1 MKILPSLFAVA
12 FMFLLSA
19 CADGTQAKLRQ
30 TVYDMASAY
39 HVAANP
45 MPDVM
50 AGKVPGVTLTDDQ
63 KSLVKRA
70 SQTVFNELSVLE
82 QSVANGDTLTQTAVS
97 AVQADISS
105 FTTCWSG
112 LKTSPAITPISCNAI
127 GASK

>member
-1 MKILPSLFAVA
+1 MKSPFSLGAFASV
-12 FMFLLSA
+12 FLLSA

-30 TVYDMASAY
+30 TVYDMDSAY
-39 HVAANP
+39 HLAANP

-50 AGKVPGVTLTDDQ
+50 AGNVPGVTLTDDQ

-70 SQTVFNELSVLE
+70 SQTVFNELSALD

-112 LKTSPAITPISCNAI
+112 LKTSPATTPTSCNAI